1 MESRIFKGHNSDRI
15 RTNWEG
21 REVFSLNGEALNV
34 KEENLRN
41 KVFSAYEEANILFK
55 QGDLEGALKQYNSY

>member
-1 MESRIFKGHNSDRI
+1 M
-15 RTNWEG
+15 
-21 REVFSLNGEALNV
+21 